1 MAINPA
7 DFQNPEV
14 PTNNREFYMLY
25 VQHMNK
31 MRESFKSI
39 DDKIVEIMESQQEDR
54 ENMLSLFEKWDKWK
68 ECHDKD
74 LLGNLKTLE
83 RHTEKI
89 DQIEKKVNTW
99 NLTNTLAAIGAFIT
113 ALFMKSS

>member
-25 VQHMNK
+25 VQHM
-31 MRESFKSI
+31 RRTQESFTDIVDSI
-39 DDKIVEIMESQQEDR
+39 KGIQESQQEDR
-54 ENMLSLFEKWDKWK
+54 ENMMALFEKWDKWK
-68 ECHDKD
+68 ECHDKE
-74 LLGNLKTLE
+74 LVTNLKTIE
-83 RHTEKI
+83 RHSEKI

-113 ALFMKSS
+113 ALFIKSS